1 MAIRRGHS
9 TRRTWVPAFV
19 FGLFALVVIVR
30 LAQLQVLDHDAYAK
44 QAKTEQAGHTTIF
57 ARRGAV
63 LDRNGNALA
72 VSTDTWDV
80 YVNSRAWKNDARGLK
95 AAQQLGLRLHLSPLD
110 LRDKVARSTGDVLI
124 LRDIDYETGRDLV
137 RDAIPGVV
145 MLPNTARANPEGD
158 IGASLLG
165 FIGLDNVGLAGI
177 EASFNETLMGR
188 PGRAIFER
196 DTTGEPIPFGQY
208 IAQDPVPGQDVVLT
222 IDRFLQ
228 QLAET
233 RLAEAIKEHRAQGGA
248 IIMMDPATGE
258 ILALATSPGI
268 KYTTLN
274 LDDPA
279 QLGLM
284 KNPAVTDVYEPGS
297 VMKIVTAAAAIN
309 AGAVTPDSTY
319 VDNGIVLIYDVPIK
333 NWDDNVYGL
342 QSMTGVLQNSINTG
356 AIYMQQKLEA
366 IEPGGFQRYLAAFG
380 FDRPT
385 GIDLSGEAIGIMR
398 RPTDSDW
405 SPVDLATQAFG
416 QSISVTPIQMINAVA
431 TAING
436 GNLMRPHIVKA
447 YVAPDG
453 RRTEIKPEVVG
464 RAISAETSETIRRML
479 YAVVNPEGRFHPG
492 KPRDYSA
499 GGKSGTA
506 NVPIWGKYDDR
517 QVASF
522 VGFAPAENPRIVV
535 LIKLDQ
541 NQDLKTGTVAAGPI
555 FAKLA
560 DEALHYL
567 NVRPD
572 AARYAA
578 GAR

>member
-1 MAIRRGHS
+1 MWMPAI
-9 TRRTWVPAFV
+9 AFA
-19 FGLFALVVIVR
+19 LFAALVLAR
-30 LAQLQVLDHDAYAK
+30 LAQLQVLDHRTYAN
-44 QAKTEQAGHTTIF
+44 QAKTEQAGQTTIF

-80 YVNSRAWKNDARGLK
+80 YVNSVAWRNETRARK
-95 AAQQLGLRLHLSPLD
+95 AAEQLSARLRLSSLD
-110 LRDKVARSTGDVLI
+110 LRDRVTRSTGDVLI
-124 LRDIDYETGRDLV
+124 RRDVDYETGRDIL
-137 RDAIPGVV
+137 RDGIPGVV
-145 MLPNTARANPEGD
+145 MLPNSSRTNPEGD
-158 IGASLLG
+158 TGASLLG
-165 FIGLDNVGLAGI
+165 FIGQDNVGLAGI
-177 EASFNETLMGR
+177 EASFNDTLMGR

-208 IAQDPVPGQDVVLT
+208 IASDPVPGQDVVLT
-222 IDRFLQ
+222 IDRYLQ
-228 QLAET
+228 QLAER
-233 RLAEAIKEHRAQGGA
+233 RLAEAMKLHRAQGGA
-248 IIMMDPATGE
+248 IIIMDPASGE
-258 ILALATSPGI
+258 ILALATAPGI

-274 LDDPA
+274 LNDPA
-279 QLGLM
+279 QVELM

-297 VMKIVTAAAAIN
+297 VMKVVTAAAAIDR
-309 AGAVTPDSTY
+309 GAVTPDSTY
-319 VDNGIVLIYDVPIK
+319 IDNGIALIYDVPIK
-333 NWDDNVYGL
+333 NWDDNVYGV
-342 QSMTGVLQNSINTG
+342 QSMTGVLQHSINTG
-356 AIYMQQKLEA
+356 AIYMQQRLEA
-366 IEPGGFQRYLAAFG
+366 VEPGAFQRYLSAFG

-398 RPTDSDW
+398 RPTDADW

-416 QSISVTPIQMINAVA
+416 QSISVTPMQMINAIA

-447 YVAPDG
+447 YVAPGG
-453 RRTEIKPEVVG
+453 RRTEIKPEIVG
-464 RAISAETSETIRRML
+464 RAISAETSATVRQML
-479 YAVVNPEGRFHPG
+479 YAVLNPEGRSHPG
-492 KPRDYSA
+492 KPRDYTA

-522 VGFAPAENPRIVV
+522 VGFAPLENPRIVILV
-535 LIKLDQ
+535 KLDQ
-541 NQDLKTGTVAAGPI
+541 NQDLLTGTAAAGPI
-555 FAKLA
+555 FSKLA

>member
-1 MAIRRGHS
+1 MSMRRGKS
-9 TRRTWVPAFV
+9 SRRTWVPASF
-19 FGLFALVVIVR
+19 FGVFALVVFTR
-30 LAQLQVLDHDAYAK
+30 LAQLQVLDHETYAE

-72 VSTDTWDV
+72 VSVDTWDV
-80 YVNSRAWKNDARGLK
+80 YVNSRAWKEEIRGTK
-95 AAQQLGLRLHLSPLD
+95 AAQQLATRLRVNATD
-110 LRDKVARSTGDVLI
+110 LRARVLKANGDVLI
-124 LRDIDYETGRDLV
+124 SRDVDYELGREIIHDGI
-137 RDAIPGVV
+137 AGVV
-145 MLPNTARANPEGD
+145 MLPNTARTNPEGD
-158 IGASLLG
+158 AAASLLG
-165 FIGLDNVGLAGI
+165 FIGQDNVGLAGI
-177 EASFNETLMGR
+177 EASYNDSLMGK
-188 PGRAIFER
+188 PGRTIFER

-208 IAQDPVPGQDVVLT
+208 IANDPVPGQDIVLT

-228 QLAET
+228 QLAER
-233 RLAEAIKEHRAQGGA
+233 RLAEAIKEHKAQGGA
-248 IIMMDPATGE
+248 IIIMDPATGE
-258 ILALATSPGI
+258 ILALATAPGI
-268 KYTTLN
+268 RYSTLN
-274 LDDPA
+274 LNDPA
-279 QLGLM
+279 QLALM

-297 VMKIVTAAAAIN
+297 VMKVITASAAIDK
-309 AGAVTPDSTY
+309 GAVTPDSTY
-319 VDNGIVLIYDVPIK
+319 IDNGVVLIYDVPIK

-356 AIYMQQKLEA
+356 AIYMQQRLEA
-366 IEPGGFQRYLAAFG
+366 IDPGGFQRYLGAFG
-380 FDRPT
+380 FGKPT

-398 RPTDSDW
+398 RPTDTDW

-447 YVAPDG
+447 YVSSKG
-453 RRTEIKPEVVG
+453 TRTDVQPEVVG
-464 RAISAETSETIRRML
+464 RAISADTSATIRKML
-479 YAVVNPEGRFHPG
+479 YAVVNPEGRTHPA
-492 KPRDYSA
+492 KPRDYTA

-522 VGFAPAENPRIVV
+522 IGFAPAENPRILV

-541 NQDLKTGTVAAGPI
+541 NQDLKTGTVAAGPVFSKI
-555 FAKLA
+555 A

-578 GAR
+578 GVR

>member
-1 MAIRRGHS
+1 MWMPAI
-9 TRRTWVPAFV
+9 AFA
-19 FGLFALVVIVR
+19 LFAALVLAR
-30 LAQLQVLDHDAYAK
+30 LAQLQVLDHRTYAN
-44 QAKTEQAGHTTIF
+44 QAKTEQAGQTTIF

-80 YVNSRAWKNDARGLK
+80 YVNSVAWRNETRARKASEQLSAR
-95 AAQQLGLRLHLSPLD
+95 LRLSSLD
-110 LRDKVARSTGDVLI
+110 LRDRVTHSTGDVLI
-124 LRDIDYETGRDLV
+124 RRDVDYETGRDIL
-137 RDAIPGVV
+137 RDGIPGVV
-145 MLPNTARANPEGD
+145 MLPNSSRTNPEGD
-158 IGASLLG
+158 TGASLLG
-165 FIGLDNVGLAGI
+165 FIGQDNVGLAGI
-177 EASFNETLMGR
+177 EASFNDTLMGR

-208 IAQDPVPGQDVVLT
+208 IASDPVPGQDVVLT
-222 IDRFLQ
+222 IDRYLQ
-228 QLAET
+228 QLAER
-233 RLAEAIKEHRAQGGA
+233 RLAEAMKLHRAQGGA
-248 IIMMDPATGE
+248 IIIMDPASGE
-258 ILALATSPGI
+258 ILALATAPGI

-274 LDDPA
+274 LNDPA
-279 QLGLM
+279 QVELM

-297 VMKIVTAAAAIN
+297 VMKVVTAAAAIDR
-309 AGAVTPDSTY
+309 GAVTPDSTY
-319 VDNGIVLIYDVPIK
+319 IDNGIALIYDVPIK
-333 NWDDNVYGL
+333 NWDDNVYGV
-342 QSMTGVLQNSINTG
+342 QSMTGVLQHSINTG
-356 AIYMQQKLEA
+356 AIYMQQRLEA
-366 IEPGGFQRYLAAFG
+366 VEPGAFQRYLSAFG

-398 RPTDSDW
+398 RPTDADW

-416 QSISVTPIQMINAVA
+416 QSISVTPMQMINAIA

-447 YVAPDG
+447 YVSPGG
-453 RRTEIKPEVVG
+453 RRTEIKPEIVG
-464 RAISAETSETIRRML
+464 RAISAETSATIRNML
-479 YAVVNPEGRFHPG
+479 YAVLNPEGRSHPG
-492 KPRDYSA
+492 KPRDYTA

-522 VGFAPAENPRIVV
+522 VGFAPLENPRIVILV
-535 LIKLDQ
+535 KLDQ
-541 NQDLKTGTVAAGPI
+541 NQDLLTGTAAAGPI
-555 FAKLA
+555 FSKLA

>member
-1 MAIRRGHS
+1 M
-9 TRRTWVPAFV
+9 WMPAFV
-19 FGLFALVVIVR
+19 FGLFAFIVLAR
-30 LAQLQVLDHDAYAK
+30 LAQLQILDHRMYAN
-44 QAKTEQAGHTTIF
+44 QAKTEQAGQTTVF

-80 YVNSRAWKNDARGLK
+80 YVNSRTWKNDARGTR
-95 AAQQLGLRLHLSPLD
+95 AAQQLGARLRMSPSE
-110 LRDKVARSTGDVLI
+110 LRDRVTRSTGDVLI
-124 LRDIDYETGRDLV
+124 RRDVDYDTGRDIV
-137 RDAIPGVV
+137 RDVIPGVV
-145 MLPNTARANPEGD
+145 MLPNSSRTNPEGD
-158 IGASLLG
+158 TAASLLG
-165 FIGLDNVGLAGI
+165 FIGQDNVGLAGI
-177 EASFNETLMGR
+177 EASFNDTLMGR

-208 IAQDPVPGQDVVLT
+208 IASDPVPGQDVVLT

-228 QLAET
+228 QLAER
-233 RLAEAIKEHRAQGGA
+233 RLAEAMKEHRAQGGA

-274 LDDPA
+274 LNDPA
-279 QLGLM
+279 QVELM

-297 VMKIVTAAAAIN
+297 VMKVVTAAAAIDR
-309 AGAVTPDSTY
+309 GAVTPDSTY
-319 VDNGIVLIYDVPIK
+319 VDNGIALIYDVQIK

-342 QSMTGVLQNSINTG
+342 QSMTEVLQNSINTG
-356 AIYMQQKLEA
+356 AIYMQQQLEA
-366 IEPGGFQRYLAAFG
+366 VEPGAFQRYLAAFG
-380 FDRPT
+380 FDRPS

-398 RPTDSDW
+398 RPTDADW
-405 SPVDLATQAFG
+405 SPVDLATQSFG
-416 QSISVTPIQMINAVA
+416 QSISVTPIQMINAIA

-436 GNLMRPHIVKA
+436 GNLMRPHIAKA
-447 YVAPDG
+447 YVSPDG
-453 RRTEIKPEVVG
+453 RRTEIRPEIVG
-464 RAISAETSETIRRML
+464 RAISAETSATVRKML
-479 YAVVNPEGRFHPG
+479 YAVVNPEGRSHPG
-492 KPRDYSA
+492 RPRDYTA

-506 NVPIWGKYDDR
+506 NVPIWGSYDDR

-522 VGFAPAENPRIVV
+522 VGFAPAEDPRIVV

-541 NQDLKTGTVAAGPI
+541 NQDLLTGTVAAGPI
-555 FAKLA
+555 FSKLA